1 MRKGKVMCNN
11 VAMRQTSRALSEF
24 RSAVNKTVT
33 AVKTSPRRDKL
44 TDILNEI
51 SLRTN
56 PISEKNRELIE
67 YSRYKGQLVRTSR
80 RLYTKQEMLDLFAYE
95 KQRLS
100 GVIEDLNK
108 ERTELKE
115 RLKPRSSLS
124 GGENGLMD
132 SIRLECVE
140 ANLAFA
146 SSCLAKLKSLD
157 INKVSKIGKFY
168 DYHHSSGDVFYRSVS
183 KEEVLKML
191 SPSDAKVYK
200 IACEKGVDWDTAVN
214 MANDIAN
221 NKKPWW
227 RFW

>member
-1 MRKGKVMCNN
+1 MRKGKVMRNN
-11 VAMRQTSRALSEF
+11 VVMRPTSRALAEL
-24 RSAVNKTVT
+24 RSAMNKVAT

-67 YSRYKGQLVRTSR
+67 YSRYNGQLVRTSR
-80 RLYTKQEMLDLFAYE
+80 RLYTKQEMLDLFAYD
-95 KQRLS
+95 R
-100 GVIEDLNK
+100 
-108 ERTELKE
+108 
-115 RLKPRSSLS
+115 
-124 GGENGLMD
+124 
-132 SIRLECVE
+132 
-140 ANLAFA
+140 
-146 SSCLAKLKSLD
+146 LKSLD
-157 INKVSKIGKFY
+157 INKVPKIGKFY
-168 DYHHSSGDVFYRSVS
+168 DYHHNSENVFYRSVS

-221 NKKPWW
+221 NKKTWW

>member
-1 MRKGKVMCNN
+1 MCNN
-11 VAMRQTSRALSEF
+11 VVMRPTSRALAEL
-24 RSAVNKTVT
+24 RSAMNKAAT

-67 YSRYKGQLVRTSR
+67 YSRYNGQLVRTSR

-100 GVIEDLNK
+100 GIIEDLSK

-115 RLKPRSSLS
+115 ELKRWHS
-124 GGENGLMD
+124 MID
-132 SIRLECVE
+132 RIKLEGVD

-157 INKVSKIGKFY
+157 INKVPKIGKFY
-168 DYHHSSGDVFYRSVS
+168 DYHHNSENVFYRSVS

>member
-11 VAMRQTSRALSEF
+11 VVVRQTSRALSEL
-24 RSAVNKTVT
+24 RSAMNKAAT
-33 AVKTSPRRDKL
+33 AAKTSPRRDKL

-80 RLYTKQEMLDLFAYE
+80 RLYTKQEMLDLFAY
-95 KQRLS
+95 
-100 GVIEDLNK
+100 
-108 ERTELKE
+108 
-115 RLKPRSSLS
+115 
-124 GGENGLMD
+124 
-132 SIRLECVE
+132 
-140 ANLAFA
+140 
-146 SSCLAKLKSLD
+146 SLD
-157 INKVSKIGKFY
+157 INKVPKIGKFY
-168 DYHHSSGDVFYRSVS
+168 DYHHNSENVFYRSVS